1 VKKGSR
7 LLINLSCIGEHGRCI
22 KGSLS
27 PEIVDV
33 SRSDH
38 LRLPY
43 PVDYDLNIS
52 IVQASALII
61 GRVYSTICCQC
72 DRCLSDFEKFL
83 ENPNICHYIPVTED
97 KTIDLTDEIRE
108 DMLIVFPQK
117 VLCSK
122 DCRGLCRFCGQNLNK
137 KKCSCPNENSD
148 TNAWNQLDELCL

>member
-1 VKKGSR
+1 MKKRSL
-7 LLINLSCIGEHGRCI
+7 LLINLSCIGEHGRNI

-33 SRSDH
+33 PINDH
-38 LRLPY
+38 LNLPY

-52 IVQASALII
+52 IVQASALIS
-61 GRVYSTICCQC
+61 GRVYSTIRCQC

-83 ENPNICHYIPVTED
+83 ENPNICHYLPVTED

-117 VLCSK
+117 LLCSK
-122 DCRGLCRFCGQNLNK
+122 DCLGLCCFCGQNLNQK
-137 KKCSCPNENSD
+137 QCKCSDKTSD
-148 TNAWNQLDELCL
+148 AGTWDQLDELRL